1 MAKCFFFFSL
11 WAGQIEKA
19 EVLQLARRQTN
30 RQRQT
35 GRARTQSESFR
46 TDLGLIVV
54 RKLVCWFEDKKAGY
68 TRSIIK
74 DSIKE

>member
-1 MAKCFFFFSL
+1 MAKCFFFLLFR
-11 WAGQIEKA
+11 AGQIEKA

-46 TDLGLIVV
+46 TDLGVIVV
-54 RKLVCWFEDKKAGY
+54 CKLVDWFNHKEAG
-68 TRSIIK
+68 
-74 DSIKE
+74 